1 MFLIPRLI
9 WSAIVWGNPGNYL
22 SLICSSCPC
31 IVQGMNTHEEIIKR
45 IAGTFPPAGTIEDN
59 LKSEDQIHRFDT
71 ECYQVTDKAILVW
84 KDVWLPRKHIK
95 IAWGEFKGDFVN
107 VRLSVPKWLII
118 KTFLNEQLKID

>member
-1 MFLIPRLI
+1 
-9 WSAIVWGNPGNYL
+9 
-22 SLICSSCPC
+22 
-31 IVQGMNTHEEIIKR
+31 MNHEEIIKR
-45 IAGTFPPAGTIEDN
+45 LAAVYPAPGTIEDN
-59 LKSEDQIHRFDT
+59 LKPEEGQIHRFDT
-71 ECYQVTDKAILVW
+71 ECYRVTDKAILVW